1 MHKVTMSA
9 HQPHLPTFSAT
20 KELLIATSM
29 DEQLEHRPRQQI
41 ISEERPQLIETATG
55 TLLAHQLPL
64 LITLVTLQQPI
75 VTDMATRQE
84 RIDQAPITLVIPT
97 LAIQIPTETPEVH
110 LPLQRTTSATQ
121 RPLIATGTV
130 IPKDP
135 PLPQRT
141 TLAIAVLNSAAT
153 TPTLLSG
160 LGNDVHI
167 LCNEP
172 RKQHNTCFRGSFII
186 HKSAM
191 PFYIL
196 RICDQFCT
204 FLCCHSLSRRSS
216 Q

>member
-1 MHKVTMSA
+1 MHKVTTLA
-9 HQPHLPTFSAT
+9 LQPLLLTISAT

-110 LPLQRTTSATQ
+110 LPLQRTTLVTQ
-121 RPLIATGTV
+121 LPLIAIGTV
-130 IPKDP
+130 TPKVH
-135 PLPQRT
+135 LHLLLT
-141 TLAIAVLNSAAT
+141 TSEIDVPNSAAT
-153 TPTLLSG
+153 TPTPPSG

-167 LCNEP
+167 IYNEP
-172 RKQHNTCFRGSFII
+172 RKRHNNSFRGSFII

-191 PFYIL
+191 PFNIL